1 MNTKSENLHL
11 ILQSFVYVQKVHHA
25 INIVGFKGW
34 YYSFMDFIKS
44 CKYQLI
50 MLSQINRNSFDV
62 LVRALPTTIRSEV
75 MLGSF

>member
-1 MNTKSENLHL
+1 
-11 ILQSFVYVQKVHHA
+11 
-25 INIVGFKGW
+25 
-34 YYSFMDFIKS
+34 MDFIKA

-75 MLGSF
+75 MLGSFKALKSFNTGCIRMTVNTLSEVPMSQYLHTT